1 MTHGQRDT
9 LDNIR
14 AFIAAH
20 GRSPTI
26 RELMAI
32 EGAKSTAGIYER
44 LQALVRDG
52 YLRKL
57 DDRHGRYVPV
67 DHGGA
72 ADLRACSTEAL
83 QAELTRRGELVA
95 GMASIGRPS

>member
-1 MTHGQRDT
+1 MTETQLNT

-20 GRSPTI
+20 RRPPMV
-26 RELMAI
+26 RELMQI
-32 EGAKSTAGIYER
+32 EGLKSTAGMYNR

-57 DDRHGRYVPV
+57 DDPNGRYVPV
-67 DHGGA
+67 DHSA
-72 ADLRACSTEAL
+72 ALDLRGCSTEAL
-83 QAELTRRGELVA
+83 QAELTRRRALMA
-95 GMASIGRPS
+95 GITSMGRSS